1 MRGKHRDA
9 AAYELGVLDDPE
21 EFETHLDGCPR
32 CRDLLTGL
40 GPVTAALEEAARL
53 GYLPGGGSPRGGP
66 PVSGGSAGAGSPALG
81 GSADHGSPAS
91 GGLAG
96 AGLPVSGGSAGAGS
110 PAFGG
115 SAGAGSPTSAGA
127 AEHGSPTLGRPPVSG
142 STADAGGSYPPPSDG
157 AARRRKPCVF
167 SDRRGP
173 VIGALLLGV
182 AVTVV
187 CAARPASARTWF
199 ASAASIVSPAQV
211 VAGTGHDLRD
221 LPWSAG
227 FQ

>member
-1 MRGKHRDA
+1 MRGRHRDA

-21 EFETHLDGCPR
+21 EFETHLRDCPR
-32 CRDLLTGL
+32 CRDLLTGFH
-40 GPVTAALEEAARL
+40 PVSAALGEAARL
-53 GYLPGGGSPRGGP
+53 GYLPGGGSPGGGP
-66 PVSGGSAGAGSPALG
+66 PVAG
-81 GSADHGSPAS
+81 GSADAGSPAS
-91 GGLAG
+91 G
-96 AGLPVSGGSAGAGS
+96 P

-115 SAGAGSPTSAGA
+115 SPAAGDPAP
-127 AEHGSPTLGRPPVSG
+127 
-142 STADAGGSYPPPSDG
+142 GGSARQRSGVAVPGYPPPSDG

-167 SDRRGP
+167 TGRRGP
-173 VIGALLLGV
+173 AIGMLLLFALGV
-182 AVTVV
+182 AVTIG
-187 CAARPASARTWF
+187 CAARPATARTWF